1 MPSYPRVVLWAAL
14 LVAALFTLVPPHL
27 KPASRVLITGSPPAM
42 RAAVYRAYGEAR
54 AVLSVVDD
62 RPFPQVAPHEVRRRG
77 PTYRSCHSCRSCHF
91 CRCH

>member
-42 RAAVYRAYGEAR
+42 RAAV
-54 AVLSVVDD
+54 
-62 RPFPQVAPHEVRRRG
+62 
-77 PTYRSCHSCRSCHF
+77 
-91 CRCH
+91 